1 MPVETPRR
9 QGRPL
14 TTPAFAPAAVS
25 MTLLG
30 PGVTAATTA
39 KRTNATTCSLVV
51 RCLLGE

>member
-1 MPVETPRR
+1 MPVDTPKR

-14 TTPAFAPAAVS
+14 TIPAFAPAVVS

-39 KRTNATTCSLVV
+39 KSRYASISD
-51 RCLLGE
+51 